1 MKLNDKWIM
10 YFDKYIENK
19 MGAVSSSDLKNWID
33 ISDQIHF
40 PEDTRHGTVFKVKES
55 VLNKIQ
61 SQ

>member
-1 MKLNDKWIM
+1 M